1 MKRVLLIGCGAMG
14 RNVRAA
20 LLADSRLTFAYV
32 LETPDR
38 RSDLQ
43 AELGSAVRVV
53 ASLDELDARPDFAL
67 ECAGHAAI
75 TNTVLPLLRQ
85 GVDVII
91 ASVGALAEPGLPERL
106 AEAAAAG
113 GAQLTL
119 VPGAIAAIDA
129 LAAASQLRLDSVLY
143 TGRKPA
149 MAWTGTLA
157 EAQVDLKSLA
167 QPHTIFRGNARDAA
181 RLYPKNANVAAMI
194 ALAGIGFERT
204 EVTLIADPAI
214 TRNTHT
220 MHAQGEFGEL
230 EVKVSAAPLTD
241 NPKTSALA
249 ALSVQRAV
257 RQKLSAVVL

>member
-20 LLADSRLTFAYV
+20 FLADSRLTFAYI

-38 RSDLQ
+38 RRDLQ

-53 ASLDELDARPDFAL
+53 ASLGELDTPPDFAL

-106 AEAAAAG
+106 AEAAATG

-119 VPGAIAAIDA
+119 VAGAIAAIDA
-129 LAAASQLRLDSVLY
+129 LAAASQLRLDRVLY

-149 MAWTGTLA
+149 MAWAGTPA
-157 EAQVDLKSLA
+157 EAQVDLKSLTK
-167 QPHTIFRGNARDAA
+167 PHTIFTGNARDAA

-194 ALAGIGFERT
+194 ALAGVGFERT

>member
-14 RNVRAA
+14 RSVMSA
-20 LLADSRLTFAYV
+20 LLADSRLSFAYI
-32 LETPDR
+32 LEAPDR
-38 RSDLQ
+38 CGDLQ
-43 AELGSAVRVV
+43 AELGSTVRVV
-53 ASLDELDARPDFAL
+53 ASLDELDSRPDFAL
-67 ECAGHAAI
+67 ECAGHSAI
-75 TNTVLPLLRQ
+75 THAVLPLLRQ
-85 GVDVII
+85 GVDVIV
-91 ASVGALAEPGLPERL
+91 ASVGALAEPGLPEQL

-113 GAQLTL
+113 SAQLTL

-129 LAAASQLRLDSVLY
+129 LSAASQLRLDRVLY

-149 MAWTGTLA
+149 MAWTGTPA
-157 EAQVDLKSLA
+157 EAQVDLRTLKKA
-167 QPHTIFRGNARDAA
+167 HTIFTGNARDAA

-194 ALAGIGFERT
+194 ALAGVGFERT

-220 MHAQGEFGEL
+220 MQARGEFGEL
-230 EVKVSAAPLTD
+230 EVKVSAAPLPD

-257 RQKLSAVVL
+257 RQKLSAVVF

>member
-32 LETPDR
+32 FETPDR
-38 RSDLQ
+38 CRDLQ

-91 ASVGALAEPGLPERL
+91 ASVGALAEPGLPEKL
-106 AEAAAAG
+106 ADAAAAG
-113 GAQLTL
+113 SAQLTL

-129 LAAASQLRLDSVLY
+129 LAAASQLRLDRVRY

-149 MAWTGTLA
+149 IAWSGTNV

-167 QPHTIFRGNARDAA
+167 KPHTIFTGNARDAA

-194 ALAGIGFERT
+194 ALAGVGFERT

-214 TRNTHT
+214 TRNTHIV
-220 MHAQGEFGEL
+220 HAQGEFGEL
-230 EVKVSAAPLTD
+230 EVRVSAAPLAD

-257 RQKLSAVVL
+257 RQKLSAVVF

>member
-1 MKRVLLIGCGAMG
+1 MG

-20 LLADSRLTFAYV
+20 FLADSRLTFAYI

-38 RSDLQ
+38 RRDLQ

-106 AEAAAAG
+106 AEAAATG

-119 VPGAIAAIDA
+119 VAGAIAAIDA
-129 LAAASQLRLDSVLY
+129 LAAASPIRLDRVLY

-149 MAWTGTLA
+149 MAWAGTPA
-157 EAQVDLKSLA
+157 EAQVDLKSLTK
-167 QPHTIFRGNARDAA
+167 PHTIFTGNARDAA

-194 ALAGIGFERT
+194 ALAGVGFERT

>member
-14 RNVRAA
+14 RSVMAA
-20 LLADSRLTFAYV
+20 LLADSRLRFSHI
-32 LETPDR
+32 LEAPDR
-38 RSDLQ
+38 CRDLQ
-43 AELGSAVRVV
+43 AELGDEVRVV
-53 ASLDELDARPDFAL
+53 AALDELDARPDFAL

-75 TNTVLPLLRQ
+75 TNSVLPLLRQ
-85 GVDVII
+85 GVDVIV
-91 ASVGALAEPGLPERL
+91 ASVGALAEPGLPEKL

-129 LAAASQLRLDSVLY
+129 LAAASHLRLDRVVY

-149 MAWTGTLA
+149 MAWTGTPA
-157 EAQVDLKSLA
+157 EAQVDLRSLA
-167 QPHTIFRGNARDAA
+167 KPHTIFTGNARDAA

-214 TRNTHT
+214 VRNTHT
-220 MHAQGEFGEL
+220 MLAQGEFGEL
-230 EVKVSAAPLTD
+230 EVKVSAAPLAD

-257 RQKLSAVVL
+257 RQKLSAVVF

>member
-20 LLADSRLTFAYV
+20 YLADSRLTFAYI
-32 LETPDR
+32 LETPVR
-38 RSDLQ
+38 RRDLQ

-106 AEAAAAG
+106 AEAAATG

-119 VPGAIAAIDA
+119 VAGAIAAIDA
-129 LAAASQLRLDSVLY
+129 LAAASQLRLDRVLY
-143 TGRKPA
+143 NGRKPA
-149 MAWTGTLA
+149 MAWAGTPA
-157 EAQVDLKSLA
+157 EAQVDLKSLTK
-167 QPHTIFRGNARDAA
+167 PHTIFTGNARDAA

-194 ALAGIGFERT
+194 ALAGVGFERT

>member
-14 RNVRAA
+14 RSVMAA
-20 LLADSRLTFAYV
+20 LLADSRLRFSHI
-32 LETPDR
+32 LEAPDR
-38 RSDLQ
+38 CRDLQ
-43 AELGSAVRVV
+43 AELGDEVRVV

-75 TNTVLPLLRQ
+75 TNSVLPLLRQ
-85 GVDVII
+85 GVDVIV
-91 ASVGALAEPGLPERL
+91 ASVGALAEPGLPEKL

-129 LAAASQLRLDSVLY
+129 LAAASQLRLDL
-143 TGRKPA
+143 R
-149 MAWTGTLA
+149 
-157 EAQVDLKSLA
+157 SLA
-167 QPHTIFRGNARDAA
+167 KPHTIFTGNARDAA

-214 TRNTHT
+214 VRNTHT
-220 MHAQGEFGEL
+220 MLAQGEFGEL
-230 EVKVSAAPLTD
+230 EVKVSAAPLVD

-257 RQKLSAVVL
+257 RQKLSAVVF